1 MTSQPATRSPAS
13 PPDTL
18 ADVLVPAFG
27 SDRTAAMLRAALL
40 VVGGAALTAVAAQLA
55 FQLPWTPVPYTG
67 QTAAVLLVGTA
78 LGARLGPASMAL
90 YVLAGVVGA
99 PVFAGGAHGAESLV
113 GITGGYLVGFVVAA
127 AVVGRLASRQWDR
140 SRVGAALLMG
150 LGNLVI
156 YLVGVPVLAVA
167 GGLPLRDAVYH
178 GALVFLPWDAF
189 KIVVAALALPL
200 AWRLTGDGGRTA

>member
-13 PPDTL
+13 PPATL

-78 LGARLGPASMAL
+78 LGPRLGPASMAL
-90 YVLAGVVGA
+90 YVLAGVLGV
-99 PVFAGGAHGAESLV
+99 PVFAGGTHGAESLL

-127 AVVGRLASRQWDR
+127 ALVGGLASRHWDR
-140 SRVGAALLMG
+140 SRVGAALLMA

-156 YLVGVPVLAVA
+156 YLVGVPVLAVV
-167 GGLPLRDAVYH
+167 GGLPLLDAVYH
-178 GALVFLPWDAF
+178 GAVVFLPWDAF

-200 AWRLTGDGGRTA
+200 AWRLTGDDGRNA